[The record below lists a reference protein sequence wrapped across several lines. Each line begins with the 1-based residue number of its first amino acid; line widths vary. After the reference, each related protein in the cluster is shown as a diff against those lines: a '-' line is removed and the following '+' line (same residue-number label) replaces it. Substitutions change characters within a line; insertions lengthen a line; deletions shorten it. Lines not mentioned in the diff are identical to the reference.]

1 MIQIAICD
9 DDEFIL
15 KEMINEIEKIMKK
28 QKVAYQCDRYTESGK
43 LLEQMNEEKYNL
55 LFLDIEMPN
64 KDGFQVAQEIRR
76 KFVDTMIIFISN
88 YESKVFESYEYEP
101 LWFIRKSDLK
111 EMLPKAIMKFM
122 SKIAEEDIYYEFQAG
137 ANKKVVKVKDI
148 IFMECNLHEI
158 TVKAVSEDFN
168 IYGSLKKLEIEFTQF
183 GFIRIHKNYLV
194 NRRYIFSVDSK
205 NVILTNKLSLPLSKM
220 RRQNVKNLLFAG
232 ESYDIL

>member
-1 MIQIAICD
+1 
-9 DDEFIL
+9 
-15 KEMINEIEKIMKK
+15 
-28 QKVAYQCDRYTESGK
+28 
-43 LLEQMNEEKYNL
+43 
-55 LFLDIEMPN
+55 
-64 KDGFQVAQEIRR
+64 
-76 KFVDTMIIFISN
+76 MIIFISN

-122 SKIAEEDIYYEFQAG
+122 SKIAEEDIYYEFQTG

>member
-9 DDEFIL
+9 DDEFML
-15 KEMINEIEKIMKK
+15 KEMTNEIEKVMKE
-28 QKVAYQCDRYTESGK
+28 QRVAYQCDKYTESRK

-76 KFVDTMIIFISN
+76 KFVSTMIIFISN

-122 SKIAEEDIYYEFQAG
+122 SKIAEEDIYYEFQTG
-137 ANKKVVKVKDI
+137 ANKKVVKEKDI

>member
-1 MIQIAICD
+1 MTGVQTCA
-9 DDEFIL
+9 
-15 KEMINEIEKIMKK
+15 
-28 QKVAYQCDRYTESGK
+28 
-43 LLEQMNEEKYNL
+43 
-55 LFLDIEMPN
+55 
-64 KDGFQVAQEIRR
+64 
-76 KFVDTMIIFISN
+76 
-88 YESKVFESYEYEP
+88 
-101 LWFIRKSDLK
+101 
-111 EMLPKAIMKFM
+111 LP
-122 SKIAEEDIYYEFQAG
+122 IY
-137 ANKKVVKVKDI
+137 KKVVKVKDI